1 MKNQEPKNV
10 ILIIVDSVR
19 YYRTGVDDRDR
30 LDFMDEFKNESV
42 EFLNAFTSA
51 PSSVMSAA
59 AMFTGLHS
67 AFVSRNYNDWE
78 FDSSSITSLQSI
90 LKKNGYEIFS
100 IDNSKV
106 GREVKRDLILPLNK
120 SWFPKGISHG
130 QFWTNLDV
138 TRILKNVLKK
148 RNNKTKAFFMLWYDC
163 RDDPNTSEAVQNAVD
178 AFKEHG
184 LFENSLVFLTSDHGY
199 PDPRTGLN
207 KNTMR
212 NMRHDMVVTDDNIKI
227 PLFVKGPGI
236 APGERSSM
244 VSTIDFTPT
253 ILDFLGLDF
262 SQGADKILAGSS
274 LKPSLFDKSIDGNV
288 KQINRL
294 VRTDTR
300 LLLQS
305 GRVTAIRDAKNKLVV
320 YQDEGKFELYDLAT
334 DPQEIHPVP
343 VKPNSKKFGHLFD
356 YFDKTQDSISKFHQS
371 IVQKQARELTQ
382 KFLQRTQKPTLIFSD
397 AGDLI
402 DSQLIENSLAAS
414 KPKFVYLWD
423 GSSTAWVCKS
433 PGNGAFSKTQITVE
447 ELKSAHFGICFMI
460 SEKAHY
466 VFLDNSSFKICKRLS
481 NKVVTVD
488 YNMRPFSRTFV
499 KWVSP
504 IWKYRRNLSFYL
516 QEPSLFIKDASKIFR
531 LFIKIFIFKD
541 VVANPDMSLAKELR
555 DRALIAKSENVDT

>member
-1 MKNQEPKNV
+1 MNTTQPENI

-19 YYRTGVDDRDR
+19 SYKTGVDDRDR
-30 LDFMDEFKNESV
+30 LDFMDEFKSQSV

-78 FDSSSITSLQSI
+78 FDSSTITSLQSI
-90 LKKNGYEIFS
+90 LKQNGYQIFS

-138 TRILKNVLKK
+138 TKILKNVLEK
-148 RNNKTKAFFMLWYDC
+148 RDNKEKAFFMLWYDC
-163 RDDPNTSEAVQNAVD
+163 RDDPNTSKAVETAVD

-184 LFENSLVFLTSDHGY
+184 IFDNSLVFLTSDHGY

-212 NMRHDMVVTDDNIKI
+212 NLRHDMVVTDDNIKI
-227 PLFVKGPGI
+227 PLLVRGPGI
-236 APGERSSM
+236 SPGERNSV

-253 ILDFLGLDF
+253 ILDFLGLEF
-262 SQGADKILAGSS
+262 EQVADTILAGIS
-274 LKPSLFDKSIDGNV
+274 LKPCLLDSSLDGGSE
-288 KQINRL
+288 QTNRL
-294 VRTDTR
+294 IRTDTR

-305 GRVTAIRDAKNKLVV
+305 GRITAVRDSKNKLVV
-320 YQDEGKFELYDLAT
+320 YQDENKSEIYDLIT
-334 DPQEIHPVP
+334 DPQEINPLPVEQ
-343 VKPNSKKFGHLFD
+343 KSRKYKHLSN
-356 YFDKTQDSISKFHQS
+356 YFEHTQGSINEFHQV
-371 IVQKQARELTQ
+371 IVEKQAKKLAW
-382 KFLQRTQKPTLIFSD
+382 KFLQGSQKPTLIFSS
-397 AGDLI
+397 AGDLV
-402 DSQLIENSLAAS
+402 DSQLIESSLAS
-414 KPKFVYLWD
+414 SNCGLVYLWD
-423 GSSTAWVCKS
+423 GSRAAWVYKTLKNKKLIKS
-433 PGNGAFSKTQITVE
+433 PITLSK
-447 ELKSAHFGICFMI
+447 LKTLHFGVCFMV

-466 VFLDNSSFKICKRLS
+466 VFLDNSSFRICKRIS
-481 NKVVTVD
+481 DKVITVD
-488 YNMRPFSRTFV
+488 YNMRSFNRTFV

-504 IWKYRRNLSFYL
+504 LWKYRRNLSFYL
-516 QEPSLFIKDASKIFR
+516 QEPSLLLKDASKIFK
-531 LFIKIFIFKD
+531 LFIKIFVLRD

-555 DRALIAKSENVDT
+555 DRALIAKSENADS

>member
-1 MKNQEPKNV
+1 MSLQEPKNV

-30 LDFMDEFKNESV
+30 LDFMDEFKNDSV

-100 IDNSKV
+100 VDNSKV
-106 GREVKRDLILPLNK
+106 GREVKRDLILPINK

-138 TRILKNVLKK
+138 TKILKNILKK
-148 RNNKTKAFFMLWYDC
+148 RDNNKKAFFMLWYDC
-163 RDDPNTSEAVQNAVD
+163 RDDPNTSQAVQNAVE

-184 LFENSLVFLTSDHGY
+184 IFDNSLVFLTSDHGY

-207 KNTMR
+207 KNSMR

-236 APGERSSM
+236 APGECSSV

-262 SQGADKILAGSS
+262 DQGANRILVGRS
-274 LKPSLFDKSIDGNV
+274 LKSFLVDKSSDDNL
-288 KQINRL
+288 KQNSRL
-294 VRTDTR
+294 IRTDTR

-305 GRVTAIRDAKNKLVV
+305 GRVTAIRDSKNKLV
-320 YQDEGKFELYDLAT
+320 
-334 DPQEIHPVP
+334 I
-343 VKPNSKKFGHLFD
+343 
-356 YFDKTQDSISKFHQS
+356 
-371 IVQKQARELTQ
+371 
-382 KFLQRTQKPTLIFSD
+382 
-397 AGDLI
+397 
-402 DSQLIENSLAAS
+402 
-414 KPKFVYLWD
+414 
-423 GSSTAWVCKS
+423 
-433 PGNGAFSKTQITVE
+433 
-447 ELKSAHFGICFMI
+447 
-460 SEKAHY
+460 
-466 VFLDNSSFKICKRLS
+466 
-481 NKVVTVD
+481 
-488 YNMRPFSRTFV
+488 
-499 KWVSP
+499 
-504 IWKYRRNLSFYL
+504 
-516 QEPSLFIKDASKIFR
+516 
-531 LFIKIFIFKD
+531 
-541 VVANPDMSLAKELR
+541 R
-555 DRALIAKSENVDT
+555 DI

>member
-1 MKNQEPKNV
+1 MKTTQPENI

-19 YYRTGVDDRDR
+19 SYRTGVDDRDR
-30 LDFMDEFKNESV
+30 LDFMDEFKSESV

-78 FDSSSITSLQSI
+78 FDSSTITSLQSI
-90 LKKNGYEIFS
+90 LQKNGYQIFS

-138 TRILKNVLKK
+138 TKILKNVLEKRDKK
-148 RNNKTKAFFMLWYDC
+148 KKAFFMLWYDC
-163 RDDPNTSEAVQNAVD
+163 RDDPNTSKAVETAVD

-184 LFENSLVFLTSDHGY
+184 IFDTSLVFLTSDHGY

-207 KNTMR
+207 KNSMR

-227 PLFVKGPGI
+227 PLLVRGPGI
-236 APGERSSM
+236 SPGERTSV

-253 ILDFLGLDF
+253 ILDFLGLGF
-262 SQGADKILAGSS
+262 TQVADTILAGIS
-274 LKPSLFDKSIDGNV
+274 LKPRLLDSSLDGV
-288 KQINRL
+288 SEQTNRL
-294 VRTDTR
+294 IRTDTR

-305 GRVTAIRDAKNKLVV
+305 GRITAVRDSKNKLVV
-320 YQDEGKFELYDLAT
+320 YQDENKSEIYDLIT
-334 DPQEIHPVP
+334 DPQEINPLPVE
-343 VKPNSKKFGHLFD
+343 PNSNRYKHLTN
-356 YFDKTQDSISKFHQS
+356 YFEHTQGSINEFHQA
-371 IVQKQARELTQ
+371 IVEKQAKELAW
-382 KFLQRTQKPTLIFSD
+382 KFLQRSQKPTLIFSG
-397 AGDLI
+397 AGDLV
-402 DSQLIENSLAAS
+402 DSQLIESSLALS
-414 KPKFVYLWD
+414 DCGLVYLWD
-423 GSSTAWVCKS
+423 GTSVAWVCKTS
-433 PGNGAFSKTQITVE
+433 ENEKLSKNQITIN
-447 ELKSAHFGICFMI
+447 ELKKVHFDVCFMV

-466 VFLDNSSFKICKRLS
+466 AFLDNASFRICKRIS
-481 NKVVTVD
+481 NKVITVD
-488 YNMRPFSRTFV
+488 YNMRSFNRTFV

-516 QEPSLFIKDASKIFR
+516 QEPTLIALDATKILK
-531 LFIKIFIFKD
+531 LFIKIFVLRD

-555 DRALIAKSENVDT
+555 DRALIAKSENADS